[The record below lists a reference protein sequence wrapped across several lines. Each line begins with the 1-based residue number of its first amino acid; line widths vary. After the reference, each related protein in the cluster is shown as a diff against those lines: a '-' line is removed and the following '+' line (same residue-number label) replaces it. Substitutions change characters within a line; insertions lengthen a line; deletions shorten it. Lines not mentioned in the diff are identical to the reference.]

1 MPKLSSVT
9 VVYGRK
15 VQPAPCESADA
26 QVSLTL
32 ALDPDETVST
42 DEQIASAM
50 QTAVR
55 HVSETLGLKVAP
67 KAAPRTS
74 KPAVKANLDVGG
86 PEEAPAPAQEQKAP
100 EAPPAPLA
108 APVQEPTPAD
118 AEPKPVTKQDLTA
131 AVTNAISRLEK
142 QGVKDGPARVKQI
155 VASYLPDGQPPFVY
169 SRVPQHA
176 WGDLLRDVNDLGRQ

>member
-15 VQPAPCESADA
+15 VQPAPYESADA

-42 DEQIASAM
+42 DEQIAAAM

-55 HVSETLGLKVAP
+55 HVSETLGLKI
-67 KAAPRTS
+67 AAKPAARTS

-86 PEEAPAPAQEQKAP
+86 PEEGAAPVQEQKAANDNVEPEAAPAQEQK
-100 EAPPAPLA
+100 
-108 APVQEPTPAD
+108 D
-118 AEPKPVTKQDLTA
+118 ITKQDITA
-131 AVTNAISRLEK
+131 AVTGAIDRLKK
-142 QGVKDGPARVKQI
+142 QGSNEGPARVKAI

-176 WGDLLRDVNDLGRQ
+176 WGDLFRDINDLGR

>member
-15 VQPAPCESADA
+15 VQPAPYESADA

-42 DEQIASAM
+42 DEQIAAAM

-55 HVSETLGLKVAP
+55 HVSETLGLKVAAKP
-67 KAAPRTS
+67 ATKTS

-86 PEEAPAPAQEQKAP
+86 PEEAPAPA
-100 EAPPAPLA
+100 
-108 APVQEPTPAD
+108 APVQEQ
-118 AEPKPVTKQDLTA
+118 KPVEAPVEAPTAPVQEQEQKPISKQDINA
-131 AVTNAISRLEK
+131 AVAGAIARFDK
-142 QGVKDGPARVKQI
+142 AGAKDGPARVKQVI
-155 VASYLPDGQPPFVY
+155 ASYLPDGQPPFVY

-176 WGDLLRDVNDLGRQ
+176 WGDLFKDINDLGRA